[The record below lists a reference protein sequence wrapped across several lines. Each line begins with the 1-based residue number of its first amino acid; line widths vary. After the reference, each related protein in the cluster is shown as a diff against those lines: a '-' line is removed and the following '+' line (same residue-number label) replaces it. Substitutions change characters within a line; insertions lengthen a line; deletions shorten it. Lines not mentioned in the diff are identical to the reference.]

1 MLQHLAKW
9 ALFAALW
16 RRASPYLVGSFMA
29 AVMAL
34 AVTAVHAEF
43 LDYVRLRHELQGPE
57 SNPMGE
63 YLSLS
68 FVIKWLCYG
77 AIALGYA
84 VYWVRRSRTV
94 HERKEGVFP
103 RRSPPAERPSAHK
116 GKSVTESKAQSAE
129 RQLIE
134 DDDAAF
140 DFLRGKRRLRGRSQ
154 QLLERDRDAS

>member
-1 MLQHLAKW
+1 MLQHLANW

-16 RRASPYLVGSFMA
+16 RRASPYVVGSLMA
-29 AVMAL
+29 AVMVL

-57 SNPMGE
+57 SNPMCE

-84 VYWVRRSRTV
+84 LYWVRRSRTI

-103 RRSPPAERPSAHK
+103 RRYPPAVRPTAHG
-116 GKSVTESKAQSAE
+116 GKSATESKAQSAD
-129 RQLIE
+129 RQLAE

-154 QLLERDRDAS
+154 QLLERDPDAS

>member
-16 RRASPYLVGSFMA
+16 RRASPYFVGSLMA
-29 AVMAL
+29 AVMVL

-57 SNPMGE
+57 SNSMGA

-77 AIALGYA
+77 AIALCYA
-84 VYWVRRSRTV
+84 LYWVRRSRTIY
-94 HERKEGVFP
+94 ERKEGVFP
-103 RRSPPAERPSAHK
+103 RRYPPAVRPTAHG
-116 GKSVTESKAQSAE
+116 GKSATESKAQSAD
-129 RQLIE
+129 RQLAE

-154 QLLERDRDAS
+154 QLLERDPDAS

>member
-16 RRASPYLVGSFMA
+16 RRASPYLFGSLMT
-29 AVMAL
+29 AVMVL

-57 SNPMGE
+57 RNPMGE

-103 RRSPPAERPSAHK
+103 RRSPVAVRPSAHRD
-116 GKSVTESKAQSAE
+116 KSVSESKAQSTDRE
-129 RQLIE
+129 LVE
-134 DDDAAF
+134 DDDGAF